1 MDSVENI
8 PINVTSHTSQIDSIP
23 EATGDTKRVRDNTCE
38 AVSATDEADAT
49 DTTDANVGDDTNDV
63 EEPLKFGV
71 SKFKNMMGVTCY
83 MNSILHILQQTP
95 TFVEYVSQAKFRDTI
110 MKKINK
116 KLQDDPTLDEEQLVK
131 NFVIFELFRLF
142 KTSLENDDSSITPT
156 TFKALIG
163 KKNDMWN
170 EYNHQDSQEFF
181 NFLISQLEEEVGMK
195 SEFIPGF
202 NYYDSDTQ
210 SQSNVPDAIK
220 NAIAVNAWTRFQ
232 AREYSP
238 LKNLFDGMGQNS
250 RKCMCC
256 NTTSTAFEP
265 FLTLPVSVPLKDK
278 SDMYKTFDIY
288 NCLDHFVSE
297 EQLDAENKM
306 NCEMCGLKTRGHS
319 KTLLW
324 RTPKILVIHIKRFL
338 INSFGIP
345 TQKITN
351 NVTYPI
357 KDLDLEKYFDPAS
370 PHKSSSKY
378 DLIGI
383 NIHQAFGYGTN
394 INAGHYT
401 SIVKNIIN
409 NNWYLYN
416 DSNQVKMAYTKEN
429 LQSANAY
436 LLFYYR
442 HD

>member
-1 MDSVENI
+1 MTSIDNVQNNI
-8 PINVTSHTSQIDSIP
+8 TTLNTDDIP
-23 EATGDTKRVRDNTCE
+23 TLDETIKSSTLDNI
-38 AVSATDEADAT
+38 DEAADEI
-49 DTTDANVGDDTNDV
+49 G
-63 EEPLKFGV
+63 EEPVKFGV
-71 SKFKNMMGVTCY
+71 SKYKNIMGITCY

-95 TFVEYVSQAKFRDTI
+95 VFLEYITQAKFRDGI
-110 MKKINK
+110 MQKINK
-116 KLQDDPTLDEEQLVK
+116 KISSGQSSDEETQLK
-131 NFVIFELFRLF
+131 EFVIFELFRLF

-202 NYYDSDTQ
+202 NYVESESNTQ
-210 SQSNVPDAIK
+210 YSIYDAIK
-220 NAIAVNAWTRFQ
+220 NTIATNSWTRFQ

-238 LKNLFDGMGQNS
+238 LKNLFDGLIQNN

-256 NTTSTAFEP
+256 NTNSIAFEP
-265 FLTLPVSVPLKDK
+265 FLTLPVSVPIKDK
-278 SDMYKTFDIY
+278 SDMIKNFNIY
-288 NCLDHFVSE
+288 DCINHFVSE
-297 EQLDAENKM
+297 EQLDADNKL
-306 NCEMCGLKTRGHS
+306 NCEMCGLRNRGHS

-324 RTPKILVIHIKRFL
+324 KTPKILVLHIKRFL
-338 INSFGIP
+338 VNAFGIP

-357 KDLDLEKYFDPAS
+357 KDLDLSEYFDPAS
-370 PHKSSSKY
+370 PHKSSCKY

-383 NIHQAFGYGTN
+383 NIHQAFGYGNN

-401 SIVKNIIN
+401 SIVKNIMN

-429 LQSANAY
+429 LQNANAY

>member
-1 MDSVENI
+1 MTSLDNIQLNLTSNNTIDETTNNVEE
-8 PINVTSHTSQIDSIP
+8 S
-23 EATGDTKRVRDNTCE
+23 
-38 AVSATDEADAT
+38 TDEII
-49 DTTDANVGDDTNDV
+49 
-63 EEPLKFGV
+63 EEPVKFGV
-71 SKFKNMMGVTCY
+71 SKYKNIMGVTCY

-95 TFVEYVSQAKFRDTI
+95 IFVEYITQAKFRDSI
-110 MKKINK
+110 IKKINHK
-116 KLQDDPTLDEEQLVK
+116 ILLDPNLEEEQQLK
-131 NFVIFELFRLF
+131 EFVVFELFRLF

-181 NFLISQLEEEVGMK
+181 NFMISQLEEEVGMK

-202 NYYDSDTQ
+202 NYVNSDSDIHYSVLNAVKNTIAINTLTKFQ
-210 SQSNVPDAIK
+210 S
-220 NAIAVNAWTRFQ
+220 
-232 AREYSP
+232 REFSP
-238 LKNLFDGMGQNS
+238 LKNLFDGLVQNN

-256 NTTSTAFEP
+256 NTNSIAFEP
-265 FLTLPVSVPLKDK
+265 FLTLPVSVPIKDK
-278 SDMYKTFDIY
+278 KDMVKTYDILD
-288 NCLDHFVSE
+288 CIDHFISE
-297 EQLDAENKM
+297 EQLDADNKL
-306 NCEMCGLKTRGHS
+306 NCEMCGLRNRGHS

-324 RTPKILVIHIKRFL
+324 KTPKILVIHIKRFL
-338 INSFGIP
+338 VNTFGIP

-357 KDLDLEKYFDPAS
+357 KNLDLEKYFDPAS
-370 PHKSSSKY
+370 PYKSSCKY

-383 NIHQAFGYGTN
+383 NIHQAFGYGNN

-401 SIVKNIIN
+401 SVVKNIMN

-429 LQSANAY
+429 LQNNNAY

>member
-1 MDSVENI
+1 MTSIDNE
-8 PINVTSHTSQIDSIP
+8 PINI
-23 EATGDTKRVRDNTCE
+23 
-38 AVSATDEADAT
+38 
-49 DTTDANVGDDTNDV
+49 TTPDTNDMVTFDETIKSSDVDNVDDDTDDIV
-63 EEPLKFGV
+63 EEPVKIGV
-71 SKFKNMMGVTCY
+71 SKYKNIMGITCY

-95 TFVEYVSQAKFRDTI
+95 TFVEYITQAKFRDAI
-110 MKKINK
+110 IKKINK
-116 KLQDDPTLDEEQLVK
+116 KMSLDKSIEEESLLK
-131 NFVIFELFRLF
+131 EYVIFELFRLF

-163 KKNDMWN
+163 KKNDIWN

-181 NFLISQLEEEVGMK
+181 NFLISQLEEEAGMK

-202 NYYDSDTQ
+202 NYIESDTQ
-210 SQSNVPDAIK
+210 YTVTNAIK
-220 NAIAVNAWTRFQ
+220 NTIATNSWNKFQ
-232 AREYSP
+232 EREYSP
-238 LKNLFDGMGQNS
+238 LKNLFDGLVQNN

-256 NTTSTAFEP
+256 NTNSIAFEP
-265 FLTLPVSVPLKDK
+265 FLTLPVSVPIKDK
-278 SDMYKTFDIY
+278 SDMIKTFNIY
-288 NCLDHFVSE
+288 DCIDHFVSE
-297 EQLDAENKM
+297 EQLDADNKM
-306 NCEMCGLKTRGHS
+306 NCEMCGLRNCGHS

-324 RTPKILVIHIKRFL
+324 KSPKILVLHIKRFL
-338 INSFGIP
+338 VNSFGIP

-357 KDLDLEKYFDPAS
+357 KNLDLEKYFDPAS
-370 PHKSSSKY
+370 PYKSSCKY

-383 NIHQAFGYGTN
+383 NIHQAFGYGNN

-401 SIVKNIIN
+401 SIVKNIMN

-429 LQSANAY
+429 LQNANAY

>member
-1 MDSVENI
+1 MTTIDNSSINIISDSYSSALTV
-8 PINVTSHTSQIDSIP
+8 INDPVKSTKSTESQ
-23 EATGDTKRVRDNTCE
+23 E
-38 AVSATDEADAT
+38 
-49 DTTDANVGDDTNDV
+49 TDADNLADVDIGDEPV
-63 EEPLKFGV
+63 EEPIKFGV
-71 SKFKNMMGVTCY
+71 SKYKNIMGVTCY

-95 TFVEYVSQAKFRDTI
+95 VFVEYITQAKFRDSI
-110 MKKINK
+110 LKKIKNK
-116 KLQDDPTLDEEQLVK
+116 MTSDPSLDEEKLLK
-131 NFVIFELFRLF
+131 DFVIFELFRLF

-181 NFLISQLEEEVGMK
+181 NFLISQLEEEAGMK

-202 NYYDSDTQ
+202 NYLESSTEQLNIIDSL
-210 SQSNVPDAIK
+210 K
-220 NAIAVNAWTRFQ
+220 NSIATNSWTKFQ

-238 LKNLFDGMGQNS
+238 LKNLFDGLVQNN

-256 NTTSTAFEP
+256 NTNSVAFEP
-265 FLTLPVSVPLKDK
+265 FLTLPVSVPIKDK
-278 SDMYKTFDIY
+278 TDMFKAFNIY
-288 NCLDHFVSE
+288 DCIDHFVSE
-297 EQLDAENKM
+297 EQLDADNKM
-306 NCEMCGLKTRGHS
+306 NCEMCGLRNRGHS

-324 RTPKILVIHIKRFL
+324 KTPKVLVIHIKRFL
-338 INSFGIP
+338 VNSFGIP

-351 NVTYPI
+351 NVNYPI
-357 KDLDLEKYFDPAS
+357 TNLDLEKYFDPAS

-383 NIHQAFGYGTN
+383 NIHQAFGYGNN

-401 SIVKNIIN
+401 SIVKNIMN

-416 DSNQVKMAYTKEN
+416 DSNQVRMAYTKEN
-429 LQSANAY
+429 LQNANAY

>member
-1 MDSVENI
+1 MTSIDNI
-8 PINVTSHTSQIDSIP
+8 PTNINSDVNNDHDADVMDLLDNPIN
-23 EATGDTKRVRDNTCE
+23 ATNT
-38 AVSATDEADAT
+38 VNATDADENEAEA
-49 DTTDANVGDDTNDV
+49 
-63 EEPLKFGV
+63 EEPIKFGV
-71 SKFKNMMGVTCY
+71 SKYKNIMGVTCY

-95 TFVEYVSQAKFRDTI
+95 IFVEYITQAKFKDSI

-116 KLQDDPTLDEEQLVK
+116 KLLSDPSLDEETLLK
-131 NFVIFELFRLF
+131 EFVIFELFRLF
-142 KTSLENDDSSITPT
+142 KTSMENDDSSITPT

-181 NFLISQLEEEVGMK
+181 NFLISQLEEEAGMK
-195 SEFIPGF
+195 TEFVPGF
-202 NYYDSDTQ
+202 NHVNFINETQYTLVDS
-210 SQSNVPDAIK
+210 IK
-220 NAIAVNAWTRFQ
+220 NTIATNSWTKFQ

-238 LKNLFDGMGQNS
+238 LKNLFDGLVQNN

-256 NTTSTAFEP
+256 NTNSVAFEP
-265 FLTLPVSVPLKDK
+265 FLTFPISVPIKDK
-278 SDMYKTFDIY
+278 TDMVKTFDIY
-288 NCLDHFVSE
+288 DCIDHFVSE
-297 EQLDAENKM
+297 EQLDADNKM
-306 NCEMCGLKTRGHS
+306 NCEMCGLKNRGHS

-324 RTPKILVIHIKRFL
+324 KTPKVLVIHIKRFL
-338 INSFGIP
+338 VNSFGIP

-351 NVTYPI
+351 NVNYPI
-357 KDLDLEKYFDPAS
+357 TNLDLSKYFDPAS

-383 NIHQAFGYGTN
+383 NIHQAFGYGNN

-401 SIVKNIIN
+401 SIVKNIMN

-429 LQSANAY
+429 LQSNNAY

>member
-1 MDSVENI
+1 MTTIDNSSINIVPDTYSSVLTVINEPTKSIETDAENI
-8 PINVTSHTSQIDSIP
+8 
-23 EATGDTKRVRDNTCE
+23 ADT
-38 AVSATDEADAT
+38 EADAT
-49 DTTDANVGDDTNDV
+49 DEPV
-63 EEPLKFGV
+63 EEPIKFGV
-71 SKFKNMMGVTCY
+71 SKYKNIMGVTCY

-95 TFVEYVSQAKFRDTI
+95 VFVEYITQAKFRDSV
-110 MKKINK
+110 MKKIKNK
-116 KLQDDPTLDEEQLVK
+116 IASNPNLDEENLLK
-131 NFVIFELFRLF
+131 EFVIFELFRLF

-181 NFLISQLEEEVGMK
+181 NFLISQLEEEAGMK
-195 SEFIPGF
+195 SEFVPGL
-202 NYYDSDTQ
+202 NTIVTNS
-210 SQSNVPDAIK
+210 
-220 NAIAVNAWTRFQ
+220 WTKFQ

-238 LKNLFDGMGQNS
+238 LKNLFDGLVQNN

-256 NTTSTAFEP
+256 NTNSFAFEP
-265 FLTLPVSVPLKDK
+265 FLTLPVSVPIKDK
-278 SDMYKTFDIY
+278 TDMFKAFNIY
-288 NCLDHFVSE
+288 DCIDHFVSE
-297 EQLDAENKM
+297 EQLDADNKM
-306 NCEMCGLKTRGHS
+306 NCEMCGLRNRGHS

-324 RTPKILVIHIKRFL
+324 KTPKVLVIHIKRFL
-338 INSFGIP
+338 VNSFGIP

-351 NVTYPI
+351 NVNYPI
-357 KDLDLEKYFDPAS
+357 TNLDLEKYFDPAS

-383 NIHQAFGYGTN
+383 NIHQAFGYGNN

-401 SIVKNIIN
+401 SIVKNIMN

-429 LQSANAY
+429 LQNANAY

>member
-1 MDSVENI
+1 MTTIDNSSINIVPDTYSSVLTVINEPTKSIETDAENI
-8 PINVTSHTSQIDSIP
+8 
-23 EATGDTKRVRDNTCE
+23 ADT
-38 AVSATDEADAT
+38 EADAT
-49 DTTDANVGDDTNDV
+49 DEPV
-63 EEPLKFGV
+63 EEPIKFGV
-71 SKFKNMMGVTCY
+71 SKYKNIMGVTCY

-95 TFVEYVSQAKFRDTI
+95 VFVEYITQAKFRDSV
-110 MKKINK
+110 MKKIKNK
-116 KLQDDPTLDEEQLVK
+116 IASNPNLDEENLLK
-131 NFVIFELFRLF
+131 EFVIFELFRLF

-181 NFLISQLEEEVGMK
+181 NFLIFNCFESNAEQLN
-195 SEFIPGF
+195 FI
-202 NYYDSDTQ
+202 DS
-210 SQSNVPDAIK
+210 IK
-220 NAIAVNAWTRFQ
+220 NTIVTNSWTKFQ

-238 LKNLFDGMGQNS
+238 LKNLFDGLVQNN

-256 NTTSTAFEP
+256 NTNSFAFEP
-265 FLTLPVSVPLKDK
+265 FLTLPVSVPIKDK
-278 SDMYKTFDIY
+278 TDMFKAFNIY
-288 NCLDHFVSE
+288 DCIDHFVSE
-297 EQLDAENKM
+297 EQLDADNKM
-306 NCEMCGLKTRGHS
+306 NCEMCGLRNRGHS

-324 RTPKILVIHIKRFL
+324 KTPKVLVIHIKRFL
-338 INSFGIP
+338 VNSFGIP

-351 NVTYPI
+351 NVNYPI
-357 KDLDLEKYFDPAS
+357 TNLDLEKYFDPAS

-383 NIHQAFGYGTN
+383 NIHQAFGYGNN

-401 SIVKNIIN
+401 SIVKNIMN

-429 LQSANAY
+429 LQNANAY

>member
-1 MDSVENI
+1 MTSIDSAPINITTLNTIISSVADSV
-8 PINVTSHTSQIDSIP
+8 
-23 EATGDTKRVRDNTCE
+23 DNETE
-38 AVSATDEADAT
+38 DI
-49 DTTDANVGDDTNDV
+49 V
-63 EEPLKFGV
+63 EEPVKFGV
-71 SKFKNMMGVTCY
+71 SKYKNIMGVTCY

-95 TFVEYVSQAKFRDTI
+95 TFVEYITQAKFRDGI

-116 KLQDDPTLDEEQLVK
+116 KILSELTESTSTSLVNEEEKQLK
-131 NFVIFELFRLF
+131 EFVIFELFRLF

-156 TFKALIG
+156 TFKTLIG

-181 NFLISQLEEEVGMK
+181 NFLISQLEEEAGIK

-202 NYYDSDTQ
+202 NYMESVEQYNV
-210 SQSNVPDAIK
+210 SNAIK
-220 NAIAVNAWTRFQ
+220 NTIATNSWTKFQ

-238 LKNLFDGMGQNS
+238 LKNLFDGLVQNN

-256 NTTSTAFEP
+256 NTNSIAFEP
-265 FLTLPVSVPLKDK
+265 FLTLPISVPIKDK
-278 SDMYKTFDIY
+278 TDMMKTFNIY
-288 NCLDHFVSE
+288 DCIDHFISE
-297 EQLDAENKM
+297 EQLDADNKM
-306 NCEMCGLKTRGHS
+306 NCDMCGLRNRGHS

-324 RTPKILVIHIKRFL
+324 KTPKILVLHIKRFL

-357 KDLDLEKYFDPAS
+357 KDLDLSQYFDPDS
-370 PHKSSSKY
+370 PYKSSCKY
-378 DLIGI
+378 DLIAI
-383 NIHQAFGYGTN
+383 NIHQAFGYGNN

-401 SIVKNIIN
+401 SIVKNIMN

-416 DSNQVKMAYTKEN
+416 DSNQVKQAYTKEN
-429 LQSANAY
+429 LQNSNAY